1 MQSSVDRE
9 TMFAALYEKVRI
21 QHFIGLIIGILFG
34 FLLQRGGLTK
44 YDVIIGQLLLEDFTV
59 IKVMLS
65 ATITGMLGVH
75 MLKGLGVAELHPKAG
90 SMGASVMGGLIF
102 GLGFGTLGYCPGTV
116 TGAVGQG
123 SLDALLGGVVGLLI
137 GSGLFAA
144 SYPALEERILN
155 KGSFGDLTLPHLL
168 RRNLWAVVIPVVIL
182 LIAFLWAIEQ
192 GGL

>member
-1 MQSSVDRE
+1 
-9 TMFAALYEKVRI
+9 MFAPLYEKSRI
-21 QHFIGLIIGILFG
+21 QLFIGLGIGILFG
-34 FLLQRGGLTK
+34 FLLQKGGLTK
-44 YDVIIGQLLLEDFTV
+44 YNVIIGQLLLEDFTV

-75 MLKGLGVAELHPKAG
+75 VLKGMGVTGLHPKAG
-90 SMGASVMGGLIF
+90 SIGASVIGGLIF

-144 SYPALEERILN
+144 GYPTLEGKILH
-155 KGSFGDLTLPHLL
+155 KGYFGDLTLPHVL
-168 RRNLWAVVIPVVIL
+168 RRNQWTVVVPVVIL
-182 LIAFLWAIEQ
+182 LIAFLWAIEK

>member
-1 MQSSVDRE
+1 
-9 TMFAALYEKVRI
+9 MFATLYAKVRI
-21 QHFIGLIIGILFG
+21 QRFIGLGIGIGFG
-34 FLLQRGGLTK
+34 FLLQRGGLTQ
-44 YDVIIGQLLLEDFTV
+44 YNVIIGQLLLEDFTV

-65 ATITGMLGVH
+65 ATITGMLGVYL
-75 MLKGLGVAELHPKAG
+75 LKELGVVQLHPKAG
-90 SMGASVMGGLIF
+90 SIGASVIGGLIF

-144 SYPALEERILN
+144 AYPNLEERILN
-155 KGSFGDLTLPHLL
+155 KGYFGDLTLPRLL
-168 RRNLWAVVIPVVIL
+168 GRNQWAVLIPAVFL
-182 LIAFLWAIEQ
+182 LIAFLWAIEK